1 VRLVWVRGEG
11 TQGCDDRGAIAR
23 RVVERL
29 GREVFS
35 ESASRSI
42 EGVVQHEGDRWDAHL
57 YVREA
62 DGSLFSRHLT
72 STAPDCTA
80 LDAAVTLA
88 IALVIDPDAAVRT
101 ARATASTPPALS
113 EPRAPPAAPSSAAT
127 ERPASAPSSPTAA
140 PPEPPP
146 PILHARPNRGASP
159 PPKPPDP
166 SRRDSLAVTA
176 RALVAAG
183 VLPGAAPG
191 AAMSAEGP
199 VERTFQATAGMLY
212 LPEVRT
218 ASRDFAFG
226 LTAGWLGVCAKPWAE
241 GRVAIALCGKFL
253 LGAIH
258 SVVYTLEPTG
268 PGDRLWTGASLSLG
282 ARFRIAGP
290 VVAELGGEGLVPFP
304 FTRYQFQVTGHDGS
318 VFHEQSVAWFAFAGV
333 GVSIP

>member
-1 VRLVWVRGEG
+1 MRLVWVRGER
-11 TQGCDDRGAIAR
+11 TQGCLDRGAIAR

-35 ESASRSI
+35 DSAPRSI

-62 DGSLFSRHLT
+62 DGSLFGSRYLT

-88 IALVIDPDAAVRT
+88 IALVIDPDAATRPSL
-101 ARATASTPPALS
+101 ATVPPPA
-113 EPRAPPAAPSSAAT
+113 PTPDPVAPPAAPSS
-127 ERPASAPSSPTAA
+127 PSDRGPVAAA
-140 PPEPPP
+140 PPPTTTPAHAPLPIAATLPNPVPPRTPQEPFR
-146 PILHARPNRGASP
+146 ADA
-159 PPKPPDP
+159 
-166 SRRDSLAVTA
+166 LAATG

-183 VLPGAAPG
+183 VLPAAAVGAG
-191 AAMSAEGP
+191 LSVEGP
-199 VERTFQATAGMLY
+199 VNRTVQATAGMLY

-226 LTAGWLGVCAKPWAE
+226 LTSGWLGACAKPWAE
-241 GRVAIALCGKFL
+241 GRVAITACGKIL

-258 SVVYTLEPTG
+258 SVVYTLAPTE
-268 PGDRLWTGASLSLG
+268 PGDRVWTSAALTLG
-282 ARFRIAGP
+282 FKVRIGGP
-290 VVAELGGEGLVPFP
+290 FVAELGGEGWVPFTP
-304 FTRYQFQVTGHDGS
+304 YRFRVVGQSGWVFQEGS
-318 VFHEQSVAWFAFAGV
+318 VSGFVFAGV